1 MNDLTIEFDLKDDKY
16 FTALRL
22 VAGSVCSLA
31 EKDVD
36 SAEDFKVCV
45 SESALILKNN
55 GYTRVKAT
63 FNASEGVRAAIKGE
77 CNANPACGDNE
88 LSLALIGAL
97 VENCDFEQTDGVI
110 SSVTLQL

>member
-1 MNDLTIEFDLKDDKY
+1 MNDLVIEFDLADDKY

-22 VAGSVCSLA
+22 AAGAVCTIA

-36 SAEDFKVCV
+36 AAEDFKVCV

-55 GYTRVKAT
+55 GFKHMKASLCVNGGVKACVT
-63 FNASEGVRAAIKGE
+63 GEGGSAHAE
-77 CNANPACGDNE
+77 GDNE

-97 VENCDFEQTDGVI
+97 VTSCSFKKSGNVI
-110 SSVTLQL
+110 SSVTLEL